1 MPLLEI
7 IEVAALAVVQG
18 VTEFLPISSSGHLV
32 VGAALLE
39 QFGRPVQ
46 DKLTVN
52 IALHVGTLAAII
64 VFYWR
69 RILALLG
76 EDRRVVG
83 LIVVGSIPAAVI
95 GISLKLT
102 ATPLLESPV
111 TAGFMFPLTGAL
123 LIWSARHQTGQSSC
137 RDLHYRQALIIGL
150 FQAFAILP
158 GISRSGATIVAGL
171 SVGLKRS
178 EAAAFSFLLA
188 IPAIGGAGL
197 IESLELLKQSPEG
210 TPLVALGIGV
220 LVSFLV
226 GWASLAWL
234 VNWLQEGRLYRFAWW
249 VLLLGPV
256 VLAWQF
262 LGS

>member
-1 MPLLEI
+1 MLLLEI
-7 IEVAALAVVQG
+7 IILAVVQG
-18 VTEFLPISSSGHLV
+18 VTEFLPISSSGHMV

-39 QFGRPVQ
+39 QFGQPMPE
-46 DKLTVN
+46 KLTVN
-52 IALHVGTLAAII
+52 IALHMGTLMAII
-64 VFYWR
+64 VYYWR

-76 EDRRVVG
+76 EDRRVIG
-83 LIVVGSIPAAVI
+83 LIVVASIPAAVL
-95 GISLKLT
+95 GITLKLN

-111 TAGFMFPLTGAL
+111 TAGFMFPLTGAM
-123 LIWSARHQTGQSSC
+123 LIWSARHQAGQTSC
-137 RDLHYRQALIIGL
+137 RDLRYGQALIIGL

-171 SVGLKRS
+171 SMGLKKS

-197 IESLELLKQSPEG
+197 IESLELLKESPEG
-210 TPLVALGIGV
+210 TPLVALGVGA

-226 GWASLAWL
+226 GWLSLAWL
-234 VNWLQEGRLYRFAWW
+234 INWIQEGHLHRFAWW
-249 VLLLGPV
+249 VLLLGPA

-262 LGS
+262 R

>member
-1 MPLLEI
+1 MLLLEI
-7 IEVAALAVVQG
+7 VILAIVQG

-39 QFGRPVQ
+39 QLGRPIEE
-46 DKLTVN
+46 KLTVN
-52 IALHVGTLAAII
+52 IVLHVGTLLAII

-69 RILALLG
+69 RLLALLG
-76 EDRRVVG
+76 EDRRVIG

-95 GISLKLT
+95 GIPLKIS

-111 TAGFMFPLTGAL
+111 TAGFMFPLTGVL
-123 LIWSARHQTGQSSC
+123 LVWSTRHQVGQTSC
-137 RDLHYRQALIIGL
+137 RDLRYGQALIIGL

-171 SVGLKRS
+171 SMGLKKG

-197 IESLELLKQSPEG
+197 IETLHLLKESPEG
-210 TPLVALGIGV
+210 TPLVALGVGA

-249 VLLLGPV
+249 VLLLGPA

-262 LGS
+262 L